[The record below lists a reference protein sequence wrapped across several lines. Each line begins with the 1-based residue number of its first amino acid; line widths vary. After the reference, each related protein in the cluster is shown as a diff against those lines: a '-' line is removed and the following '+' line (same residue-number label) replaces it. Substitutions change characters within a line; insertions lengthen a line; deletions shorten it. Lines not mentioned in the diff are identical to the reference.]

1 MPHHLIGNVL
11 PIPNIQCI
19 CFIIVNGFN
28 SFVATCI
35 GSSTRSKGVSF
46 VTTWIGSLIET
57 LTLTWLFAI
66 PRVVSFVAT
75 WSGSYCH
82 LLKSFFIVSMAS
94 KPWDH
99 FKLLKGGI
107 LHLTHTHLT
116 IKQKTIKQNKTNT
129 HTQNIKTKEGLKEKG
144 LPYCLKLSLL
154 CLLVFL
160 YCPCLHPLSPKTHS
174 HIHFLS

>member
-1 MPHHLIGNVL
+1 
-11 PIPNIQCI
+11 
-19 CFIIVNGFN
+19 
-28 SFVATCI
+28 
-35 GSSTRSKGVSF
+35 
-46 VTTWIGSLIET
+46 LIET

-82 LLKSFFIVSMAS
+82 LFKSFFVVSMAS

-129 HTQNIKTKEGLKEKG
+129 HTHKTLKQKKGLKKRAY
-144 LPYCLKLSLL
+144 LIASSC
-154 CLLVFL
+154 L
-160 YCPCLHPLSPKTHS
+160 YCVCYCFFIALAYTPSPPKHTHTFIFS
-174 HIHFLS
+174 LKID